1 METFIDQ
8 LGTVPQAKQPD
19 VLAAHAGPR
28 TPATQQTTT
37 QLTKPRPKMRTHIQG
52 AKMPLTTYIAN
63 RTLPQTESRKI
74 EIELRKSLNPSQ
86 IQSSAA
92 TAGSPIGSNR
102 PDKT

>member
-8 LGTVPQAKQPD
+8 LGIVPQAKQPD

-28 TPATQQTTT
+28 TPAT

-74 EIELRKSLNPSQ
+74 EIELRKSLNPKPNPVLRSHC
-86 IQSSAA
+86 
-92 TAGSPIGSNR
+92 R
-102 PDKT
+102 EPDWK